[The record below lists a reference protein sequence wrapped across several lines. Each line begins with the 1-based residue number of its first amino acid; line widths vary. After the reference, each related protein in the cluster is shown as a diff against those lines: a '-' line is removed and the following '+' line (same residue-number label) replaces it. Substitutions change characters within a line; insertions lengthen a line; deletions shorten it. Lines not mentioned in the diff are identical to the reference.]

1 MFKYEIDGK
10 VYVQKE
16 LVWGQVKQI
25 IDVLKGVT
33 FPPNPTPLDII
44 SILYER
50 LPSAL
55 AIVLTEEGQSV
66 KDKDL
71 TALSSELS
79 FKISLGVTMQVI
91 EDFFDCNPTAL
102 LLERLQKL
110 IGKISNEVT
119 QGILSTGS
127 SSSSAEET
135 SANTMQ

>member
-1 MFKYEIDGK
+1 MFKYEIDDK
-10 VYVQKE
+10 IYTQKE
-16 LVWGQVKQI
+16 LVWGQVKQM

-44 SILYER
+44 SVLDER

-55 AIVLTEEGQSV
+55 AVVLTEEGQSV

-79 FKISLGVTMQVI
+79 FNIPLGVTMQVI

-119 QGILSTGS
+119 QGISLEGS
-127 SSSSAEET
+127 SSSSVEET
-135 SANTMQ
+135 SANMIQ

>member
-44 SILYER
+44 SILDER